1 MYFPFIFDVNY
12 DLTKEQNELKGDD
25 RPTASVN
32 SYNSDK
38 SMNIFWLHCEFL
50 TDLTVL

>member
-12 DLTKEQNELKGDD
+12 DLTKEQNDD

-32 SYNSDK
+32 SYNNDK